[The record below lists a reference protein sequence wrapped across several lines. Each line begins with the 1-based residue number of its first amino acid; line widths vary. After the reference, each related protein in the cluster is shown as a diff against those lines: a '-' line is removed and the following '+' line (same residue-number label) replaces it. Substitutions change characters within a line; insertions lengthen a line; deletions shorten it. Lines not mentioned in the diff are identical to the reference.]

1 MATSGTIT
9 SQLIVSEIVR
19 QAMIELGVL
28 SSGEAP
34 EAEELADGIRVLNW
48 LFKSWPSRGVNLWR
62 ETQGSVTFPIGIATV
77 TLAPYCL
84 DVMEARFVQSSTYE
98 RPLARWENGQYRQIP
113 NKAQPGYPTAYYL
126 DKQTTSISMTLW
138 PVPNADATI
147 LYTYSRIPQDVTDGA
162 ETVDVPQEWTELVF
176 VSLAA
181 RLIQT
186 FGVNRTDPTTAQII
200 AQRAAALEQQ
210 MLDQDRPASLFL
222 GSSFGR
228 SF

>member
-1 MATSGTIT
+1 
-9 SQLIVSEIVR
+9 
-19 QAMIELGVL
+19 
-28 SSGEAP
+28 
-34 EAEELADGIRVLNW
+34 
-48 LFKSWPSRGVNLWR
+48 
-62 ETQGSVTFPIGIATV
+62 V

-113 NKAQPGYPTAYYL
+113 NKAQSGYPTAYYL

>member
-1 MATSGTIT
+1 
-9 SQLIVSEIVR
+9 
-19 QAMIELGVL
+19 
-28 SSGEAP
+28 
-34 EAEELADGIRVLNW
+34 
-48 LFKSWPSRGVNLWR
+48 
-62 ETQGSVTFPIGIATV
+62 
-77 TLAPYCL
+77 
-84 DVMEARFVQSSTYE
+84 
-98 RPLARWENGQYRQIP
+98 
-113 NKAQPGYPTAYYL
+113 
-126 DKQTTSISMTLW
+126 
-138 PVPNADATI
+138 
-147 LYTYSRIPQDVTDGA
+147 
-162 ETVDVPQEWTELVF
+162 VPQEWTELVF